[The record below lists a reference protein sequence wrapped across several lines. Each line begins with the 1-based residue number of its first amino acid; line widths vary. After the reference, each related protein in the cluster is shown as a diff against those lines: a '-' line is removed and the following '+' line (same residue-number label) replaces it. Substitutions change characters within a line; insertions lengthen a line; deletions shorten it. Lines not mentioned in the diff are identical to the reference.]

1 MTISNVITHNIV
13 KLSLIIDEKGEVVES
28 DVTFSTGSQVV
39 VNLVLNTVSN
49 TIKNSKIPAFLNNK
63 KFVKTDL
70 VIFL

>member
-1 MTISNVITHNIV
+1 MTISNVITHNMV

-39 VNLVLNTVSN
+39 DNLVLNTVSN